1 MPTENLLRH
10 FAKFGE
16 VTDAVIMVDP
26 ITAKPRGFG
35 FVTFKDPSL
44 VESVCKEKHTLDNK
58 AVRENNDILLWNKL
72 CTD

>member
-1 MPTENLLRH
+1 MHIEGLQRH
-10 FAKFGE
+10 FSKYGE

-44 VESVCKEKHTLDNK
+44 VESVCKEKHILDNK
-58 AVRENNDILLWNKL
+58 TVSLLCACDL
-72 CTD
+72 ISSVDY

>member
-1 MPTENLLRH
+1 MSACRYLKIILINAHTESLQRH
-10 FAKFGE
+10 FAKYGE

-44 VESVCKEKHTLDNK
+44 VESVCKEKHTLDSK
-58 AVRENNDILLWNKL
+58 TVRA
-72 CTD
+72 